1 MDPTKE
7 GNSMRKWIVFILVVL
22 TLLALVG
29 TAAAKEKF
37 YGVVKQMPKEGYVGP
52 WQIDNRT
59 IYVVPDSK
67 VDAKYAKPEVGGL
80 VKVEGIK
87 VDGKLYVY
95 ELEIVPA
102 KK

>member
-1 MDPTKE
+1 
-7 GNSMRKWIVFILVVL
+7 MRKWIVFILISITV
-22 TLLALVG
+22 LALVG
-29 TAAAKEKF
+29 TAAAKEEF
-37 YGVVKQMPKEGYVGP
+37 YGVVKQMPKEGYVGQ
-52 WQIDNRT
+52 WQVDNRT
-59 IYVVPDSK
+59 IYLVPDSK

-95 ELEIVPA
+95 ELEAVPA